1 MEGELRMSAVDRAV
15 ELCRPI
21 VQYHVSPFKCYYYN
35 PHKYTPVELMKW
47 AQKYVMNRQYMTLIK
62 AANIMGM
69 EPVPYELLMR
79 HNKRD
84 GLQTRNIKVGKVSFW
99 LLREDEMSQGLK
111 VRYAE
116 FKEKMASYLSNSIT
130 I

>member
-1 MEGELRMSAVDRAV
+1 MSAVDRAV
-15 ELCRPI
+15 ELCWPI
-21 VQYHVSPFKCYYYN
+21 AKYHVSPFKCYYYN

-62 AANIMGM
+62 AASTMGM

-79 HNKRD
+79 NNKRF
-84 GLQTRNIKVGKVSFW
+84 GFQNRIVKVGKVSFW

-111 VRYAE
+111 VRYSE
-116 FKEKMASYLSNSIT
+116 FKDKMTSYLSNSIT